1 MGKDRQK
8 MKNSGSGF
16 LCLMILKL
24 SILERPAYHKSIEER
39 KTFKRKRK
47 KDKGKARC
55 GSKKRKKNQIEPAA
69 VLGRRIGPGCI
80 VLAKAEETGGRDQK
94 PRRKA

>member
-1 MGKDRQK
+1 

-16 LCLMILKL
+16 LCLIILKL

-47 KDKGKARC
+47 KDKGK
-55 GSKKRKKNQIEPAA
+55 EPAA

>member
-8 MKNSGSGF
+8 MKNSGSSF
-16 LCLMILKL
+16 LCLIILKL

-55 GSKKRKKNQIEPAA
+55 GS
-69 VLGRRIGPGCI
+69 
-80 VLAKAEETGGRDQK
+80 
-94 PRRKA
+94 